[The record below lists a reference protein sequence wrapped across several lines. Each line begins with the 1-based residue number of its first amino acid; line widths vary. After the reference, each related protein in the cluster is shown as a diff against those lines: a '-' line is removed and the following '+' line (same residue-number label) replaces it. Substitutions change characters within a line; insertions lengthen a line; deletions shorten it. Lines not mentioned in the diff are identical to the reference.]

1 MLSLDDLG
9 PQAQKG
15 SVQPRTPEGEKA
27 RESLSL
33 FFQVYKGESPYFI
46 SAILNDMFVKVLLP
60 TSISKGPVM
69 SFMTLL

>member
-1 MLSLDDLG
+1 MLGLDDLG

-33 FFQVYKGESPYFI
+33 FQVYKGESPYFI
-46 SAILNDMFVKVLLP
+46 CAILNDMFVKVLLP
-60 TSISKGPVM
+60 TSITKGPVM
-69 SFMTLL
+69 SFMALL